1 MQVLNTGISMPR
13 LIDVCPNT
21 VVKLATLPNDDTR
34 QILHS
39 LGLSST
45 QPFRIC
51 AVNHCCVI
59 VQCGFTR
66 IGIARDMAK
75 TINVHLVE

>member
-1 MQVLNTGISMPR
+1 MQVLNTGISLPR

-21 VVKLATLPNDDTR
+21 VVKLATLPNTDTR
-34 QILHS
+34 QILRS
-39 LGLSST
+39 FGLPST

-59 VQCGFTR
+59 VQYGFTR
-66 IGIARDMAK
+66 IGIARNVAE
-75 TINVHLVE
+75 TISVHIVA